1 MSTYTIYPTLEKAK
15 AASTACS
22 TPHTLII
29 AELRA
34 EKRHYGVTLPAV
46 AMPNTD
52 DVPAN
57 YRPIV
62 DAALQL
68 AAKGL
73 LASYLGDKTKTRDF
87 IPCEALSSDRIL
99 NAASEKA
106 MSAGMTPE
114 RLLALWK
121 ATSKHA
127 SVAVKL
133 AKQTGPALKAYQAA
147 VSRHEERVK
156 TLASKASKSLSDS
169 DLDKLLTNMDDDDYT
184 SPYGFYVVAKIE
196 ALRADRGNDDE
207 DIDSL

>member
-1 MSTYTIYPTLEKAK
+1 MSSYIIHPTLEKAK
-15 AASTACS
+15 AASTACNES
-22 TPHTLII
+22 HTLIV

-34 EKRHYGVTLPAV
+34 EKRHYGVLLPADS
-46 AMPNTD
+46 MPDTA

-73 LASYLGDKTKTRDF
+73 LASYLGDKTKTREF
-87 IPCEALSSDRIL
+87 IPCDLLSADRIL

-106 MSAGMTPE
+106 LSAGMTPE
-114 RLLALWK
+114 RLLVLWK
-121 ATSKHA
+121 ATAKHA

-133 AKQTGPALKAYQAA
+133 AKQSGPALKAYQAA
-147 VSRHEERVK
+147 VSRHEERVR

-169 DLDKLLTNMDDDDYT
+169 DLDKLLTNMDDDDYCT
-184 SPYGFYVVAKIE
+184 PYGFYVVAKIE
-196 ALRADRGNDDE
+196 AIRADRGNEEE